1 MIIIPVM
8 KKMVDQLMP
17 ELALSEAPY
26 QKSAR
31 KIAPRF
37 RAFLIASQLC
47 MQMPNTTTS
56 TRAALPRVTY
66 WRSNLSMMM
75 SANMPTKMTAA
86 RI

>member
-8 KKMVDQLMP
+8 KKMVDQLTP

-75 SANMPTKMTAA
+75 SANMPTNMTAA